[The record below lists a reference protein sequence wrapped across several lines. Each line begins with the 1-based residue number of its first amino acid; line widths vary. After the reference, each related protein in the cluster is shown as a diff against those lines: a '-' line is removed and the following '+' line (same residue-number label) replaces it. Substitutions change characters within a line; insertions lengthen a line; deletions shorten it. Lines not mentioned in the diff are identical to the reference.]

1 MKVVHA
7 DTVRRPGK
15 VFADMV
21 ITNIGQLLTMNPGKG
36 PKRGAEARD
45 LGIIENAFL
54 AASQGKVAACG
65 PQAAFSETVELV
77 AGATVIDAGGKVVAP
92 GFIDC
97 HTHVVFAGWRGEEYG
112 MRSRG
117 ASYLEIAA
125 KGGGIMSTVR
135 ATRAASRE
143 ELIERTLG
151 FLDEMLSLG
160 TTSCEGKSG
169 YGLNLET
176 EIKQLEVIRECSR
189 LHPVDIVPTFM
200 GAHAFPPEFKHDR
213 KGYIDEV
220 IRMLEPVSRL
230 KLARFADVFCDVGNF
245 TVEESRLILEEARKH
260 GFELKLHADE
270 LENTGATE
278 LACELGAVSC
288 DHLIKVSQRGIEML
302 AESDTITV
310 LLPATSCFL
319 GEFPGAPGRRLIDS
333 GAAVAIATD
342 FNPGTCTAM
351 SMPLVMTLACSVLGF
366 SPEEAFVA
374 ATWNAGWAAGLG
386 GIAGGFAQGLAMDAV
401 IFDTQDYLDVPYRF
415 GTNLV
420 HTVIKA
426 GKPVRSKNNK

>member
-1 MKVVHA
+1 MV
-7 DTVRRPGK
+7 DTVSAHRQPGK
-15 VFADMV
+15 VFADMA

-36 PKRGAEARD
+36 PKRGAEAQD

-54 AASQGKVAACG
+54 ASHEGKVVACG
-65 PQAAFSETVELV
+65 PQAVFSEKVELA
-77 AGATVIDAGGKVVAP
+77 AGATVTDARGKVVAP
-92 GFIDC
+92 GFIDS

-125 KGGGIMSTVR
+125 QGGGIMSTVR
-135 ATRAASRE
+135 ATRAASKE
-143 ELIERTLG
+143 ELIQRTLG

-160 TTSCEGKSG
+160 TTSCEAKSG

-176 EIKQLEVIRECSR
+176 EIKQLEVIQECNR
-189 LHPVDIVPTFM
+189 LHPIDLVPTFM
-200 GAHAFPPEFKHDR
+200 GAHAFPPEFKQDR
-213 KGYIDEV
+213 KAYIDEV
-220 IRMLEPVSRL
+220 IRMLEPVRSRN
-230 KLARFADVFCDVGNF
+230 LARFADVFCDVGNF
-245 TVEESRLILEEARKH
+245 TLEESRLILEEARKH
-260 GFELKLHADE
+260 GFELKIHADE

-288 DHLIKVSQRGIEML
+288 DHLIKVSQEGIDML
-302 AESDTITV
+302 AGSDTIAV
-310 LLPATSCFL
+310 LLPATSSFL
-319 GEFPGAPGRRLIDS
+319 GEFPGAPGRKLLDS

-351 SMPLVMTLACSVLGF
+351 SIPLCMTLACSALGF

-374 ATWNAGWAAGLG
+374 ATWNAAWAAGLG
-386 GIAGGFAQGLAMDAV
+386 GTAGGFGQGFAMDAV
-401 IFDTQDYLDVPYRF
+401 IFDTNNYLDVPYRF

-420 HTVIKA
+420 DTVIKA

>member
-1 MKVVHA
+1 
-7 DTVRRPGK
+7 
-15 VFADMV
+15 
-21 ITNIGQLLTMNPGKG
+21 
-36 PKRGAEARD
+36 
-45 LGIIENAFL
+45 
-54 AASQGKVAACG
+54 
-65 PQAAFSETVELV
+65 
-77 AGATVIDAGGKVVAP
+77 
-92 GFIDC
+92 
-97 HTHVVFAGWRGEEYG
+97 
-112 MRSRG
+112 
-117 ASYLEIAA
+117 
-125 KGGGIMSTVR
+125 
-135 ATRAASRE
+135 
-143 ELIERTLG
+143 
-151 FLDEMLSLG
+151 
-160 TTSCEGKSG
+160 
-169 YGLNLET
+169 LET